1 MQVHEPVLAL
11 GLDVRAD
18 IERSVAA
25 LAGAGVPL
33 DLVTYYDDLAED
45 VYAWVT
51 RLPVAALS
59 LDFCGVP
66 GAAHGCAT
74 AALIAKHG
82 FPKVRG
88 EVAPRS
94 LARGGTGPAS
104 RPPAHTPLP
113 SLSDRLPTHAR
124 PAPPRQDKRLG
135 AGIIDG
141 RSIWRDDGTA
151 PGLLAALRQALGP
164 DQAISVQ
171 VGGGGGRNDV
181 GGLGRAVEHI
191 RALRPSAVACM
202 ASTPDPV
209 ASSRPVPLQS
219 SVPLQH
225 VPYDVA
231 AEKELPSE
239 LTARLA
245 FALQKLQ
252 VR

>member
-181 GGLGRAVEHI
+181 GGLGVSVAWGVQLNTSEHCGRVPWHAWLPPPTLSPPPALSLCRA
-191 RALRPSAVACM
+191 RCRS
-202 ASTPDPV
+202 STCLTTWRRRR
-209 ASSRPVPLQS
+209 SC
-219 SVPLQH
+219 
-225 VPYDVA
+225 
-231 AEKELPSE
+231 LPS
-239 LTARLA
+239 
-245 FALQKLQ
+245 
-252 VR
+252 